1 MKDVGDVI
9 LYAGGVATALAAIG
23 ALLRYLVLRP
33 LQRWITEQVKQPV
46 DAVHAEMSPDHGH
59 SLRDAVNR
67 TEAKVDALGQRFEDH
82 LINHPRGR

>member
-9 LYAGGVATALAAIG
+9 LYAGGIATALAAIG
-23 ALLRYLVLRP
+23 VLLRYIVVRP
-33 LQRWITEQVKQPV
+33 MRKWIVEQVKQPV

-67 TEAKVDALGQRFEDH
+67 TEHKVDTLARRFDDH